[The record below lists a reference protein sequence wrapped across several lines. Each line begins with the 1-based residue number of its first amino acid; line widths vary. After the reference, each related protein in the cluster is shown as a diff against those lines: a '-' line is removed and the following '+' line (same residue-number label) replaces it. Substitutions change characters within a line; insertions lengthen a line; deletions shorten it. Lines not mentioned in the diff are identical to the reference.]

1 MSLSDT
7 GCGIPAEIRD
17 RIFDPFFTT
26 KEKGKGT
33 GLGLASVYGIVK
45 DHKGYISFQ
54 SEIEKGTTFDIFLP
68 ISEKIVPLP
77 VNPKTFSIA
86 GNESILLI
94 DDDKDVMHLIRDML
108 ESHGYTVMPFN
119 NPLTA
124 VEIFKNQSS
133 RIQLVITDIMM
144 PLMDGAELIKNLRKV
159 KPDIKIIA
167 ISGYTDT
174 NIIDN
179 KEIIVDGF
187 VKKPFEKIEML
198 STVRRL
204 IDAGIKNLPLY

>member
-1 MSLSDT
+1 MSVSDT

-33 GLGLASVYGIVK
+33 GLGLATVYGIVK
-45 DHKGYISFQ
+45 DHKGYISVQ
-54 SEIEKGTTFDIFLP
+54 SEVGKGTNFDIYLP
-68 ISEKIVPLP
+68 VSEKIVPQFIKP
-77 VNPKTFSIA
+77 RNHAVE

-94 DDDKDVMHLIRDML
+94 DDDKDVLNLIRDIL
-108 ESHGYTVMPFN
+108 ESHGYSVMPLN

-124 VEIFKNQSS
+124 LDVFRNQAGT
-133 RIQLVITDIMM
+133 IQLVITDIMM
-144 PLMDGAELIKNLRKV
+144 PLMEGSELIRNLRKV

-167 ISGYTDT
+167 ISGYTET
-174 NIIDN
+174 NIVN
-179 KEIIVDGF
+179 NEEIRADAFIR
-187 VKKPFEKIEML
+187 KPFERIELL

-204 IDAGIKNLPLY
+204 LDTGIRHLPLY